1 MVITHNLKKFAL
13 TLAGLFIAIV
23 AVILNLDQLYLMAAV
38 LFLIPLASFVIGR
51 VLMRGLTCRRS
62 PVPACGEGERT
73 TVTLTL
79 QNTGRLPKMFLR
91 VADRLPASL
100 LAVGDAAP
108 LILHL
113 AAAESA
119 DISYTVEAEKRGAYT
134 LGPTLVSS
142 TDPLGF
148 YPRVQTIA
156 SSSEML
162 VYPVVLPLRQ
172 MAATGGGAWGQREQ
186 DSTVARGGGLDF
198 HGVRD
203 YQPGDELRRVH
214 WRTTARTGKLA
225 VMEYTQ
231 GAASSIL
238 IALDLQASAYAD
250 TGVGRESA
258 LEYAIKMMAA
268 ACDYLL
274 RQGHTLQVILPSLPA
289 PALGGELTLQTMAEM
304 PILLEA
310 LARAEAVSAE
320 PLADTLLRA
329 LPRVSSG
336 ATLFYIT
343 PTIGSDPLA
352 FALAQYAARGA
363 QTFGYVVDGGSFAA
377 APRRR
382 GLTAARASAETADK
396 STTGPGSG
404 ALLRVKK
411 GDDLV
416 QAMEG
421 GGYARR

>member
-38 LFLIPLASFVIGR
+38 LFLIPLASFVVGR

-73 TVTLTL
+73 SVTLTVE
-79 QNTGRLPKMFLR
+79 NSGRLPKMFLR
-91 VADRLPASL
+91 VADNLPASL
-100 LAVGDAAP
+100 QAVGDPAP

-113 AAAESA
+113 GAGESTE
-119 DISYTVEAEKRGAYT
+119 ISYTLEAEKRGAYS

-148 YPRVQTIA
+148 YPHTQTIP

-162 VYPVVLPLRQ
+162 VYPIVLTLRQ

-186 DSTVARGGGLDF
+186 DSTVAQGGGLDF

-231 GAASSIL
+231 GTASNIL
-238 IALDLQASAYAD
+238 VALDLHAASYAD
-250 TGVGRESA
+250 TGTGRESA
-258 LEYAIKMMAA
+258 LEYAIKMTASV
-268 ACDYLL
+268 CDYLL
-274 RQGHTLQVILPSLPA
+274 RQGHSLQVVLPTLPP
-289 PALGGELTLQTMAEM
+289 PAIGGLLTLRDSAEL
-304 PILLEA
+304 PLLLET

-320 PLADTLLRA
+320 TLADALLRA
-329 LPRVSSG
+329 LPRVSAG

-343 PTIGSDPLA
+343 PNTGGDALA

-363 QTFGYVVDGGSFAA
+363 QVFGYGLDGGSFAS
-377 APRRR
+377 APRRLSGKAGR
-382 GLTAARASAETADK
+382 AATETLDKTTATLGGL
-396 STTGPGSG
+396 P
-404 ALLRVKK
+404 LLWVKK

>member
-13 TLAGLFIAIV
+13 TLAGLFIAVV
-23 AVILNLDQLYLMAAV
+23 AVILGVDQLYLMAAV
-38 LFLIPLASFVIGR
+38 LFLIPMASFVVGR
-51 VLMRGLTCRRS
+51 VLMRGLACRRS
-62 PVPACGEGERT
+62 PVPACGEGERA
-73 TVTLTL
+73 TVTLTVE
-79 QNTGRLPKMFLR
+79 NTGRLPKMFLR
-91 VADRLPASL
+91 VADKLPASL
-100 LAVGDAAP
+100 QAVGDAAP

-113 AAAESA
+113 GAGESA
-119 DISYTVEAEKRGAYT
+119 DISYTIEAEKRGAYT

-148 YPRVQTIA
+148 YPHVQTIA
-156 SSSEML
+156 SASEML
-162 VYPVVLPLRQ
+162 VYPSVLALRQ
-172 MAATGGGAWGQREQ
+172 MSAANGGAWGQREQ

-231 GAASSIL
+231 GAASNIL
-238 IALDLQASAYAD
+238 VALDLHAASYAD

-258 LEYAIKMMAA
+258 LEYAIKMTTS

-274 RQGHTLQVILPSLPA
+274 RQGHVVQVVLPTLPPLA
-289 PALGGELTLQTMAEM
+289 GGGLLTLQDSAEM
-304 PILLEA
+304 PVLLET
-310 LARAEAVSAE
+310 LARAEATATE
-320 PLADTLLRA
+320 TLADALLRA

-343 PTIGSDPLA
+343 PSMGGEALA
-352 FALAQYAARGA
+352 VALAQYAARGA
-363 QTFGYVVDGGSFAA
+363 QAFGYGLDSGSFAA
-377 APRRR
+377 APRHASGKAGRAAPEVVDKT
-382 GLTAARASAETADK
+382 LTA
-396 STTGPGSG
+396 PGG
-404 ALLRVKK
+404 LPVLWVKK

>member
-38 LFLIPLASFVIGR
+38 LFLIPLASFVVGR
-51 VLMRGLTCRRS
+51 VLMRGLACRRA
-62 PVPACGEGERT
+62 PVPSCGEGERV
-73 TVTLTL
+73 TVTLTVEN
-79 QNTGRLPKMFLR
+79 QGRLPKMFLR
-91 VADRLPASL
+91 VADTLPASL
-100 LAVGDAAP
+100 QAVGEAAP

-113 AAAESA
+113 GAGESTA
-119 DISYTVEAEKRGAYT
+119 VSYTLEAEKRGAYT

-148 YPRVQTIA
+148 YPHVQTIP
-156 SSSEML
+156 SSAEML
-162 VYPVVLPLRQ
+162 VYPVVLALRQ
-172 MAATGGGAWGQREQ
+172 MAATGGGTWGQREQ

-231 GAASSIL
+231 GAASNIL
-238 IALDLQASAYAD
+238 VALDLQASAYAD
-250 TGVGRESA
+250 TGTGRESA
-258 LEYAIKMMAA
+258 LEYAIKMTAA

-274 RQGHTLQVILPSLPA
+274 RQGHTLQIVLPA
-289 PALGGELTLQTMAEM
+289 LPPPALGGLLTIRDSAEM
-304 PILLEA
+304 PILLET
-310 LARAEAVSAE
+310 LARAEAISEE
-320 PLADTLLRA
+320 PLADALLRA

-343 PTIGSDPLA
+343 PNAGDDALA
-352 FALAQYAARGA
+352 LALAQYIARGA
-363 QTFGYVVDGGSFAA
+363 QTFGCALDRASFAA
-377 APRRR
+377 APRRQAGKR
-382 GLTAARASAETADK
+382 ERASMETLDK
-396 STTGPGSG
+396 TLPAAGGFPV
-404 ALLRVKK
+404 LWVKK
-411 GDDLV
+411 GEDLV

>member
-13 TLAGLFIAIV
+13 TLAGVFIAVV
-23 AVILNLDQLYLMAAV
+23 AVILGVDQLYLMAAV
-38 LFLIPLASFVIGR
+38 LFLIPLASFVVGR

-62 PVPACGEGERT
+62 PVPSCGEGERA
-73 TVTLTL
+73 TVTLTVE
-79 QNTGRLPKMFLR
+79 NKGRLPKMFLR
-91 VADRLPASL
+91 VADTLPASL
-100 LAVGDAAP
+100 QAVGGAAP
-108 LILHL
+108 LILYL
-113 AAAESA
+113 GAGEST
-119 DISYTVEAEKRGAYT
+119 DISYTIEAEKRGAYT
-134 LGPTLVSS
+134 LGPTVVSS

-148 YPRVQTIA
+148 YPHVQTIP

-162 VYPVVLPLRQ
+162 VYPIVPALRQ

-231 GAASSIL
+231 GAASSVL
-238 IALDLQASAYAD
+238 VALDLQAAAYAD
-250 TGVGRESA
+250 TGVGRQSA

-274 RQGHTLQVILPSLPA
+274 RQGHILQVVLPA
-289 PALGGELTLQTMAEM
+289 LPMPAISGLLTIRDSAEM

-310 LARAEAVSAE
+310 LARAEAVSDE
-320 PLADTLLRA
+320 PLADALLRA
-329 LPRVSSG
+329 LPRVSPG

-343 PTIGSDPLA
+343 PKAGDDTLA
-352 FALAQYAARGA
+352 FALVQYAARGA
-363 QTFGYVVDGGSFAA
+363 QVFGYALDGGSFAA

-382 GLTAARASAETADK
+382 RGKAGGFPMEASENAAPAA
-396 STTGPGSG
+396 GG
-404 ALLRVKK
+404 APALWVSK

-421 GGYARR
+421 GSYARR